1 MNTEYYQTDKAR
13 ETVAIIYDDDGSVS
27 IGIARAGREDI
38 QKRRVTREGGMSVA
52 LGRAKKV
59 RMLKEPLVEKNYLRG
74 LHAVRIE

>member
-13 ETVAIIYDDDGSVS
+13 ETIVIIYDDDGSVS

-38 QKRRVTREGGMSVA
+38 EKRRITREGGMAIA
-52 LGRAKKV
+52 LGRAQKARVK
-59 RMLKEPLVEKNYLRG
+59 KEPMCEKNYLRG